1 VLPTTETGPVT
12 VAIRPEHLAVSAEPG
27 RSGWPGTLAFVKHAG
42 ATTEYEVDV
51 GRERPLRVVAMREA
65 GADRLAGGTRVVVEL
80 RNPAGCVVLPGRG
93 GA

>member
-51 GRERPLRVVAMREA
+51 GRERRLRVVAMREA